1 MFKAFIRIQ
10 YRLGRITAEQVREL
24 VTLKRLTQEEA
35 DELLGGAEA

>member
-24 VTLKRLTQEEA
+24 VTLNRLTQEEA
-35 DELLGGAEA
+35 DELLGATEV